1 MFYIG
6 ERSNPQLSRPYYVA
20 MGKLTKKES
29 KARSNPVY
37 GSMRLTGYSTEAEY
51 AAALESLREEGKTIR

>member
-20 MGKLTKKES
+20 MGKLTKKEA

-37 GSMRLTGYSTEAEY
+37 GGMRLTGYSTEAEY
-51 AAALESLREEGKTIR
+51 TSALEALKEEGKTLR